1 MKDIKASCAKHSL
14 GSGAPLAQR
23 MPSFFYKPV
32 QGHCVFSILTV
43 VILNSGPTDEYDP
56 DDGVAGEHS
65 YSAVPRDATNGEI
78 LGPQSCKPS

>member
-1 MKDIKASCAKHSL
+1 MFI
-14 GSGAPLAQR
+14 
-23 MPSFFYKPV
+23 
-32 QGHCVFSILTV
+32 ILTE